1 MENPIKIS
9 GLFKYVEQL
18 QGDTPWGSFLD
29 TGTGV
34 KSLQWISTLNTE
46 RWTAITASQAM
57 AKSSQESYPG
67 TMRDHDRLVVG
78 NWVDPEL
85 LKGEQFDTVLV
96 DYLVGAIDGFAPY
109 WQDLVFERLRPLV
122 KGRMYIIG
130 LEPYV
135 PVVEKDEVGLYVG
148 DVGRFRDSCLLM
160 ARERPYREY
169 PSDWIARHLQRAG
182 FNIVSG
188 KRFPIRFGERFVQ
201 SQMKMCRQRIA
212 RFEAC
217 GIDPAVTSA
226 MTKQVDVLT
235 ERGLALIAKHNG
247 LPTGYD
253 YVIAAEPA
261 R

>member
-1 MENPIKIS
+1 MQIS
-9 GLFKYVEQL
+9 SLFKYVEQL
-18 QGDTPWGSFLD
+18 QGTTPWGNLLD

-34 KSLQWISTLNTE
+34 KSLQWISTLKTDS
-46 RWTAITASQAM
+46 WSAITASEAM
-57 AKSSQESYPG
+57 ARSSKESFPG
-67 TMRDHDRLVVG
+67 TMRAQDRLIVG
-78 NWVDPEL
+78 NWIDNEL

-135 PVVEKDEVGLYVG
+135 PIVAQDEVGQYVG

-169 PSDWIARHLQRAG
+169 PSDWIIRHLHRAD
-182 FNIVSG
+182 FNVISG
-188 KRFPIRFGERFVQ
+188 KRFPIRFGERFVHA
-201 SQMKMCRQRIA
+201 QMNMCKQRIA
-212 RFEAC
+212 RLQHC
-217 GIDPAVTSA
+217 GVQANVATA
-226 MTKQVDVLT
+226 MLEQVNELT
-235 ERGLALIAKHNG
+235 ERGLKLIAKHNG
-247 LPTGYD
+247 LPTGND
-253 YVIAAEPA
+253 YVIAAEPK